1 MKRYILAAALAL
13 AATFAVADT
22 ASAHRYYWGGP
33 YGVTTGGG
41 YQVVPGPV
49 PYSTLMVPA
58 PPTTTYIGPFGRVH
72 YYATPVVSAYPAW
85 YY

>member
-13 AATFAVADT
+13 AAMFTFSEV
-22 ASAHRYYWGGP
+22 ASARWYYWGGP
-33 YGVTTGGG
+33 YGVTTGGP
-41 YQVVPGPV
+41 YRVVPGPV

-58 PPTTTYIGPFGRVH
+58 SPTTVYVGPMGRVH
-72 YYATPVVSAYPAW
+72 YVRPYVAAYPYS